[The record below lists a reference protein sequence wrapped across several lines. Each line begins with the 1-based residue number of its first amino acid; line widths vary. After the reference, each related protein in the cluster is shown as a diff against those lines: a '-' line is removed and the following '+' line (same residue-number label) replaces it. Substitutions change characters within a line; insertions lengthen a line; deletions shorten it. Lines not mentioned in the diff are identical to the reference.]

1 MFKHF
6 VSLFLVLCVCSVSLA
21 QTAAERTQLSEE
33 IEQDL
38 TTNILPFWLN
48 HAVDTFNGGF
58 FGEISSTGNGNLRAP
73 KSAILGARIL
83 WAFSSAYRL
92 YGIPAYRDMA
102 DRMQQ
107 YYLQHIIDSR
117 YGGVFWQVT
126 PDGGIADDTKQSY
139 AAAFGIYALS
149 EHFRATGT
157 LASLEAAQNLY
168 RTLETKVRDPK
179 QGGYREVL
187 SRDYS
192 NAHVKG
198 VDGRMTA
205 TKTMN
210 THIHIL
216 EAYTNLYKVWP
227 VAEVRESLAALIEIL
242 EHRLYDVKTGHLI
255 LFCDDDW
262 QSLEQVDSYGHD
274 IETSW
279 LLVEAAEA
287 LGDADVLARVKKQ
300 AVRMAE
306 AALAEGMRPEGVMI
320 YEKDEQGLNER
331 QSWWVQ
337 SEAVVGCLNAWQI
350 TGQRKYFDQAV
361 KTWRYI
367 QQHFVDAQ
375 DGEWWRN
382 LDAKGQPN
390 RREPK
395 GSMWNCPYHNS
406 RMGFEAV
413 RRLAPDAV
421 HSEVMA
427 WSNLTGVR
435 TEGELIDF
443 ESSLRV
449 GAFDR
454 WMEST
459 GRERQQ
465 NVRYRR
471 EGQTQIVNIPLH
483 GAHFE
488 QQVTDVDQQT
498 VNLQWTAVADTTLAE
513 AAYFCVALQPQYY
526 AGAKI
531 RLSGRK
537 VTISA
542 PERQIE
548 LTFNRPLKSFVR
560 EENGNR
566 VVYCTL
572 LPRLVKGETTEYQA
586 TLKVSGTHHHETMHV
601 ALDTQHPGARF
612 AGFGGN
618 FRIQNPGNDPKVIDF
633 CLDNMRVA
641 FGRVEFPWA
650 SWDKGGSTDSHVIA
664 SATMAQRLKS
674 IGMPVVVSCWFP
686 PQWALVAGQKRGRG
700 GVAALRLEPSQ
711 KERIYESMASYLV
724 FLKEQYGVEADYFS
738 FNESDIGIDVL
749 HTPQEHCDFIK
760 EFGAVL
766 ASKHL
771 PCKMLLGDNSDATTL
786 HFIQPALADK
796 DAHKYIGAVSF
807 HSWRGC
813 DDETLR
819 GWRDAARS
827 INVPLLVGE
836 GSTDAAA
843 WRYNSIF
850 KESTFALYEINL
862 YTRLCA
868 ICQPISILQWQL
880 TADYSLLQ
888 GEGIL
893 GEQGPLRPTQ
903 RFYNL
908 KQLAMTPAD
917 ALAIPYSVDK
927 ENVNVAAFCN
937 LAQGLSAVHVVN
949 NGASC
954 TGEVTGLP
962 AQSRHAVVY
971 VTNAHQHAEAHYL
984 DVVDGSVKVEMPA
997 ESFVSILT
1005 Y

>member
-1 MFKHF
+1 MKRILSFF
-6 VSLFLVLCVCSVSLA
+6 VLLFTWGIALP
-21 QTAAERTQLSEE
+21 QTQSERQALSDE

-38 TTNILPFWLN
+38 TTNILPFWLHN
-48 HAVDTFNGGF
+48 AVDTVNGGF
-58 FGEISSTGNGNLRAP
+58 YGVISSKGAGNPEAP

-83 WAFSSAYRL
+83 WTFSEAYRI
-92 YGIPAYRDMA
+92 YGIPAYREMA

-107 YYLQHIIDSR
+107 YYLQHFIDQR
-117 YGGVFWQVT
+117 YGGVYWEVT
-126 PDGGIADDTKQSY
+126 PDGGIKDDTKQSY

-149 EHFRATGT
+149 EHFRATGD
-157 LASLEAAQNLY
+157 LSSLKGAKQLFRTMQDKVLDAAN
-168 RTLETKVRDPK
+168 
-179 QGGYREVL
+179 GGYREVA
-187 SRDYS
+187 SRNYS
-192 NAHVKG
+192 ADKIKG
-198 VDGRMTA
+198 VDGRLTA

-216 EAYTNLYKVWP
+216 EAYTNLYKAWP
-227 VAEVRESLAALIEIL
+227 NAEVREALLSLIGIL
-242 EHRLYDVKTGHLI
+242 ENQLFDAKTGHLV
-255 LFCDDDW
+255 LFCDDAW
-262 QSLEQVDSYGHD
+262 QVLEHVDSYGHD

-287 LGDADVLARVKKQ
+287 LGDEALLARIKKQ
-300 AVRMAE
+300 AVSMAD
-306 AALAEGMRPEGVMI
+306 AALAEGMRNEGVMI
-320 YEKDEQGLNER
+320 YEKNEQGLNER

-361 KTWRYI
+361 RTWKYI
-367 QQHFVDAQ
+367 QKHFIDNK

-382 LDAKGQPN
+382 LGKEGKPN
-390 RREPK
+390 HREQK

-413 RRLAPDAV
+413 RRLRPSAV

-427 WSNLTGVR
+427 WSNITGVR
-435 TEGELIDF
+435 AEGELIDF

-449 GAFDR
+449 GVPGQ
-454 WMEST
+454 WVEST

-471 EGQTQIVNIPLH
+471 EGLSQIVNIPLH

-488 QQVTDVDQQT
+488 QIVTDVDEQR
-498 VNLQWTAVADTTLAE
+498 VNLKWTAVADTTLSE
-513 AAYFCVALQPQYY
+513 SAYFCLALQPKYY

-537 VTISA
+537 VTVTA

-548 LTFNRPLKSFVR
+548 LLLDRSVKAFLRD
-560 EENGNR
+560 ENGSQ
-566 VVYCTL
+566 VIYLTL
-572 LPRLVKGETTEYQA
+572 LPKLVKGETAEYSA
-586 TLKVSGTHHHETMHV
+586 TLKVAGSKHHEPAHL
-601 ALDTQHPGARF
+601 ALDTHHPGARF
-612 AGFGGN
+612 TGFGGN
-618 FRIQNPGNDPKVIDF
+618 FRIQNPKNDPKVIDY

-650 SWDKGGSTDSHVIA
+650 SWDRGGSTDPHVVA
-664 SATMAQRLKS
+664 SANMAKRLKS
-674 IGMPVVVSCWFP
+674 MSMPVVVSCWFP
-686 PQWALVAGQKRGRG
+686 PQWALVPGQKRARG

-711 KERIYESMASYLV
+711 KDRIYESIASYLV
-724 FLKEQYGVEADYFS
+724 WLKEECGVEADYFS

-760 EFGAVL
+760 EFGALL

-771 PCKMLLGDNSDATTL
+771 PCKMLLGDNSDATTIS
-786 HFIQPALADK
+786 FIQPALADQE
-796 DAHKYIGAVSF
+796 AHKYIGAVSF

-819 GWRDAARS
+819 RWRDAARS

-843 WRYNSIF
+843 HRYSSIF

-868 ICQPISILQWQL
+868 ICQPLSILQWQL

-893 GEQGPLRPTQ
+893 ADNGPLRPTQ

-908 KQLAMTPAD
+908 KQLSMTPAD
-917 ALAIPYSVDK
+917 ALAIPFTVDK
-927 ENVNVAAFCN
+927 ENVNVAAYSN
-937 LAQGLSAVHVVN
+937 LSQGESAVHVVN

-954 TGEVTGLP
+954 PIEVTGLP
-962 AQSRHAVVY
+962 SQSRYAVVY
-971 VTNAHQHAEAHYL
+971 VTNAHQNAEAQYL
-984 DVVDGSVKVEMPA
+984 DVVDGAVRVEMPA
-997 ESFVSILT
+997 ESFVTILA